1 MYKNFNIYLAILNL
15 KKDKHAQLLY
25 KIDNF
30 INQMVQ
36 FLKNEHHRRR
46 AIPLPAV
53 GHSGQTLSGPTAHL
67 VEALVI
73 LDRVLCGYPCINI
86 HFSEK

>member
-1 MYKNFNIYLAILNL
+1 
-15 KKDKHAQLLY
+15 
-25 KIDNF
+25 
-30 INQMVQ
+30 MVQ
-36 FLKNEHHRRR
+36 FLENEHHSRR

-73 LDRVLCGYPCINI
+73 LDRVLGGYPCINI
-86 HFSEK
+86 HFSEKEKIKYSMIFRSLPIKKEL